1 MSHNTTIGKEI
12 VEMLMFSLYPEP
24 RTIYREYIQNAYDS
38 IREAVETELLSS
50 LNDGIVYININKSDR
65 SITIK
70 DNGTGISEH
79 NAEQRLKDIG
89 NSIKRLMARPR
100 AGWYGVGRLVGA
112 GYCQKLTFR
121 TTYAGETSV
130 SELVYDVNEIRR
142 ILQNNDIDCQA
153 GEVIDRSTTFSISS
167 NTECEDS
174 HWFEVTLSGVLPQ
187 YSSLLDHNT
196 IKSYIVQVA
205 PLSYDMMFKRLV
217 KKCEAEEDKN
227 LFLNTDYI
235 RINLND
241 ETDLK
246 KQYSDIIEGTGDKIH
261 SLCVFRLNDPDKG
274 TPLAWGWYALTRFTK
289 QIEDTEKSAL
299 TRGLRLRVQN
309 IQIGDGNYFGG
320 KNFFKEAR
328 GNEFFNGEVHI
339 ITDNI
344 HPTTDRSDLEP
355 TEQALLLK
363 ELLREFFSTQLQ
375 PIYKNANEAK
385 KAIEHYV
392 AARDEYDKV
401 TEKPITESFTE
412 EVKEEKLAE
421 QTRKKQDAN
430 SKFAT
435 LKNRQGKDE
444 TPEGVKKVIELYIKE
459 AETGNIDIVNVTP
472 APKDTSSP
480 KEEVVTDSLEDKIL
494 KLSPKLS
501 AKQISVVKKIFKI
514 MNKLYGKKQA
524 DLIRSIQ
531 HSIVNGLLN

>member
-38 IREAVETELLSS
+38 IREAVEIDLLSS
-50 LNDGIVYININKSDR
+50 LNDGIVYININKSER

-70 DNGTGISEH
+70 DNGIGISECD
-79 NAEQRLKDIG
+79 AEQRLKDIG
-89 NSIKRLMARPR
+89 NSIKRLMTRPH

-153 GEVIDRSTTFSISS
+153 GEVIDRSTTFSISN
-167 NTECEDS
+167 NTECKDR

-261 SLCVFRLNDPDKG
+261 SLCVFRLNDPDKD

-299 TRGLRLRVQN
+299 TRGIRLRVQN

-339 ITDNI
+339 IDESI

-363 ELLREFFSTQLQ
+363 ELLKEFFSTQLQ
-375 PIYKNANEAK
+375 PVYKNANEAK

-392 AARDEYDKV
+392 VARDEYEKV
-401 TEKPITESFTE
+401 AEKPITESFTE

-444 TPEGVKKVIELYIKE
+444 TPEGVKKVIEIYIKE
-459 AETGNIDIVNVTP
+459 AETGNVDIVNVAP

-480 KEEVVTDSLEDKIL
+480 KEEETTDSLEDKIL

-514 MNKLYGKKQA
+514 MDKLYGKKQA